1 MSMTILDEVGLCKKV
16 NEYEMGPYFDLLNKE
31 LSKKQT
37 RIFELKIYIELFF
50 FFKLV
55 FDSSLTFLRSF
66 FFFFGIKYI
75 RHL

>member
-1 MSMTILDEVGLCKKV
+1 MTILDEVGLCKKV

-50 FFKLV
+50 FF
-55 FDSSLTFLRSF
+55 FQIS
-66 FFFFGIKYI
+66 I
-75 RHL
+75 